1 MIGRVSMP
9 ASVRLYRTRCPR
21 AASHRGWKEPV
32 EFMNH
37 CSTEWA
43 VFLLSLKKFVE
54 TGEGEPA
61 AHDVKVRDWHWA
73 WFAEIRSGDRHGVL
87 PKWLM
92 RAPPSFRIAPN
103 ALCGQALR

>member
-1 MIGRVSMP
+1 M
-9 ASVRLYRTRCPR
+9 
-21 AASHRGWKEPV
+21 

-103 ALCGQALR
+103 ALCGQALRMVAEVNSGVKDMRKGGGTTHES